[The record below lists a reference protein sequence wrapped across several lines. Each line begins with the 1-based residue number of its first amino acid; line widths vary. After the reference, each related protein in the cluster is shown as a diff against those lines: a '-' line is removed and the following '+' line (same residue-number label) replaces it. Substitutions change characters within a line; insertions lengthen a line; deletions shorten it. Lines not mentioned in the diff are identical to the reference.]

1 VGFPQLYAESNDGE
15 GDHVLTCCAIPRKCA
30 VYGPA
35 GRLKSSVRKIDNK
48 RKIVIV
54 IVIIQ
59 AITAFFL
66 PPPSNE
72 DRSQRRDE
80 EGKGARYCCV

>member
-1 VGFPQLYAESNDGE
+1 MTGKGTTSKGTPETQHHSAY
-15 GDHVLTCCAIPRKCA
+15 CAVPRKCA

-35 GRLKSSVRKIDNK
+35 KRLKTSVRKTDKI
-48 RKIVIV
+48 RKIIIV

-59 AITAFFL
+59 AITVFFL
-66 PPPSNE
+66 PPPGNE